1 VLPGSE
7 DFHKV
12 NTLDQKE
19 NNKVLDA
26 LSGGKNYPKLPKKI
40 HKILSFAVEV
50 TGMDSQ
56 DVSLSK
62 VRVSFL
68 NQGVEV

>member
-12 NTLDQKE
+12 NTLDQIE

-26 LSGGKNYPKLPKKI
+26 LSGGENYPKLQKKI
-40 HKILSFAVEV
+40 
-50 TGMDSQ
+50 SQ
-56 DVSLSK
+56 DDTTFFCS
-62 VRVSFL
+62 
-68 NQGVEV
+68 

>member
-12 NTLDQKE
+12 NTLDQIE

-26 LSGGKNYPKLPKKI
+26 FSGGKNYPKIIKK
-40 HKILSFAVEV
+40 K
-50 TGMDSQ
+50 SQ
-56 DVSLSK
+56 NTFFCS
-62 VRVSFL
+62 
-68 NQGVEV
+68 